1 MAYALTPALYIAII
15 LCIISSPVML
25 FLIYRK
31 LSVCEQTLLDWYER
45 MFWMSKHDN
54 RREQQNEQRE
64 AAEERRI
71 VELLERIAVV
81 LERAFFPIFK
91 ITQLDGG
98 NMSKGTGA
106 FSIPVGGTG
115 TFGET
120 DPAGFVDSPGAVRS
134 WGSDDSVNTSLTPS
148 PDANKTTV
156 AVAVSKTATVGGT
169 FNLSYV
175 DTDSTGKVIG
185 TSGPL
190 LVTFGPAAVAVAD
203 FVVNQLS

>member
-1 MAYALTPALYIAII
+1 MAYSLTPVLYIAII
-15 LCIISSPVML
+15 LCIVSAPVLL

-31 LSVCEQTLLDWYER
+31 VSVCEQKLLDWYER

-115 TFGET
+115 TFGEV
-120 DPAGFVDSPGAVRS
+120 DPAGFTDPAGAVRS
-134 WGSDDSVNTSLTPS
+134 WSSDDSVNTALTPS
-148 PDANKTTV
+148 TDANKTTV
-156 AVAVSKTATVGGT
+156 AVAVAKSATVGGT

-190 LVTFGPAAVAVAD
+190 LVTFGPAAVPVAD
-203 FVVNQLS
+203 FVVNELS